1 MAESL
6 QDSFLT
12 LLRDGNASVSI
23 FLVNGIRL
31 SGQIDSF
38 DKYVVMLKNPAVQTV
53 YKHAISTM
61 GRLQALMCQNRLI
74 DKLEFL

>member
-1 MAESL
+1 MAGSL

-53 YKHAISTM
+53 YKHAISTI
-61 GRLQALMCQNRLI
+61 QPTSSINVPKPV
-74 DKLEFL
+74 D

>member
-1 MAESL
+1 MAGSL

-12 LLRDGNASVSI
+12 LLREGNASVSI

-31 SGQIDSF
+31 NRQIDSF

-53 YKHAISTM
+53 YKHAISTI
-61 GRLQALMCQNRLI
+61 QPTSAI
-74 DKLEFL
+74 DVPKPVD